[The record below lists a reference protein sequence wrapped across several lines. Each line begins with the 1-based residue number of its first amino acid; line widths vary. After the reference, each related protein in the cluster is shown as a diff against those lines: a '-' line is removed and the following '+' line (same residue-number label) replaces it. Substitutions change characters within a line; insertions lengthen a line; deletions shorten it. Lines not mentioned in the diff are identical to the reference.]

1 MLARNPF
8 SGIIYRNGIITDG
21 GGNMAFHIVSED
33 ITQMEVDAIVNAA
46 NNALAGGGGVD
57 GAIHRA
63 AGPELD
69 KACAEFGGCETGD
82 AVITW
87 GFDLDA
93 IYIIHTVGPIWRGGK
108 MDEEALLR
116 SCYQKS
122 MELAGTHG
130 CRTVAF
136 PLISGGVY
144 GYPKEAAVTIAVEEL
159 TAAAKEN
166 ERRDIYLTL
175 TDQEAFSIAKEKF
188 PEYIEE

>member
-1 MLARNPF
+1 
-8 SGIIYRNGIITDG
+8 
-21 GGNMAFHIVSED
+21 MAFYIVSED
-33 ITQMEVDAIVNAA
+33 ITQMEVDAVVNAA

-69 KACAEFGGCETGD
+69 KACAEYGGCETGD

-87 GFDLDA
+87 GFDMDA
-93 IYIIHTVGPIWRGGK
+93 IYIIHTVGPVWRGGNSN
-108 MDEEALLR
+108 EEALLR

-122 MELAGTHG
+122 MELAVTHG

-144 GYPKEAAVTIAVEEL
+144 GYPKEQAVAVAAEEL
-159 TAAAKEN
+159 SRAAEVHDKG
-166 ERRDIYLTL
+166 DIYLTL
-175 TDQEAFSIAKEKF
+175 TDREAYAIAKKNWAQYLESD
-188 PEYIEE
+188 EAG

>member
-1 MLARNPF
+1 
-8 SGIIYRNGIITDG
+8 
-21 GGNMAFHIVSED
+21 MAFYIVSED
-33 ITQMEVDAIVNAA
+33 ITQMDVHAVVNAA

-69 KACAEFGGCETGD
+69 KACAEFGGCATGD

-87 GFDLDA
+87 GFEMDA
-93 IYIIHTVGPIWRGGK
+93 IYIIHTVGPVWRGGGNN
-108 MDEEALLR
+108 EEALLR

-122 MELAGTHG
+122 MELAETHG

-144 GYPKEAAVTIAVEEL
+144 GYPKEAAVDIAVEEL
-159 TAAAKEN
+159 LKAAKRN
-166 ERRDIYLTL
+166 EKRDIYLTL
-175 TDQEAFSIAKEKF
+175 TDKEAFGIAREKY
-188 PEYIEE
+188 PQYLEA